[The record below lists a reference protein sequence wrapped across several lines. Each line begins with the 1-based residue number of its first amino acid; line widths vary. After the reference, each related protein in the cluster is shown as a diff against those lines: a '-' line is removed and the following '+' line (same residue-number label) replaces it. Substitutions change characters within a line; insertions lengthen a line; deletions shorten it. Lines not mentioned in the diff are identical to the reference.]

1 MAKAI
6 APMFAV
12 EAQRAGFPY
21 ALNLTAEKAVEINFQ
36 DNKPA
41 TQWYAR
47 SGIESLT

>member
-12 EAQRAGFPY
+12 EAQLAVFPY
-21 ALNLTAEKAVEINFQ
+21 AQTAEKTVEINFL

-41 TQWYAR
+41 TQWYVR